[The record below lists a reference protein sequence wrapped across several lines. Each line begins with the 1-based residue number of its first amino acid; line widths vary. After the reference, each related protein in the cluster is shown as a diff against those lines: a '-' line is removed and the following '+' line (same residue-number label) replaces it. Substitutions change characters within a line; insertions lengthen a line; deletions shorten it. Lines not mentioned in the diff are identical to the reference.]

1 MHLTSYLNIYTIPEI
16 AGNIKN
22 DFSKPSALDLG
33 FSSGQSSQTL
43 TASALEG
50 RSNRD
55 SLDWKGISAS
65 DISQRVLSRVNPG
78 SIVLFHNAAE
88 NTPAALPSIIEGLI
102 AEGYDLLPISE
113 LLLSGDY
120 EIDHTG
126 KQIPI
131 KN

>member
-1 MHLTSYLNIYTIPEI
+1 MRGISRTI
-16 AGNIKN
+16 
-22 DFSKPSALDLG
+22 FSKPSALDLG

>member
-1 MHLTSYLNIYTIPEI
+1 MG
-16 AGNIKN
+16 A
-22 DFSKPSALDLG
+22 AA
-33 FSSGQSSQTL
+33 QTP
-43 TASALEG
+43 AVPALEV
-50 RSNRD
+50 RSNED
-55 SLDWKGISAS
+55 SLDWKGISAG

-102 AEGYDLLPISE
+102 ANGYDLLPVSE

-131 KN
+131 KK

>member
-1 MHLTSYLNIYTIPEI
+1 MHLTLYLIAYTIPEI
-16 AGNIKN
+16 AANIKYV
-22 DFSKPSALDLG
+22 FFKTLHPGLGIFVVSAA
-33 FSSGQSSQTL
+33 QRQ
-43 TASALEG
+43 AAPALEG
-50 RSNRD
+50 RSNGD

-102 AEGYDLLPISE
+102 AEGYDLLPVSE
-113 LLLSGDY
+113 ILLSGDY

-131 KN
+131 K

>member
-1 MHLTSYLNIYTIPEI
+1 MNFFKISCPYLEI
-16 AGNIKN
+16 
-22 DFSKPSALDLG
+22 FVSAAAQTQTARALECR
-33 FSSGQSSQTL
+33 SSG
-43 TASALEG
+43 
-50 RSNRD
+50 D
-55 SLDWKGISAS
+55 SLDWKGISAG

-102 AEGYDLLPISE
+102 SEGYDLLPVSE
-113 LLLSGDY
+113 LLLSGEY

-131 KN
+131 KK